1 VALLSEQH
9 QIRCELKLL
18 KPNNNPGVCL
28 MSNKT
33 LDAWHQIVKSKSPVG
48 LNEILADDV
57 TFHSPVVHTPQEGKA
72 ITLLYLTAAHEVLG
86 NESFRYVREVV
97 NEHDAVLEFSVEI
110 EGVLVN
116 GVDMISWNDEG
127 KITDFKVMLRPL
139 QAINIVHQEMGAR
152 LQARA

>member
-1 VALLSEQH
+1 
-9 QIRCELKLL
+9 
-18 KPNNNPGVCL
+18 

-33 LDAWHQIVKSKSPVG
+33 LDAWHQIIKSKSPVG

-72 ITLLYLTAAHEVLG
+72 ITLLYLAAAHEVLG